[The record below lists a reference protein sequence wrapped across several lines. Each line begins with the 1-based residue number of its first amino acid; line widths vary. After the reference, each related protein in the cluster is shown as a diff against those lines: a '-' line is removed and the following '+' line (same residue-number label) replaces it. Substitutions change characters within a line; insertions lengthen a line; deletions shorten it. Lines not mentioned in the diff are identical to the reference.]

1 MNFAQ
6 SLRNVRWM
14 NSAFLIGTLLTAIIG
29 LPLFV
34 YHYGGLINWWLH
46 GGLFVGMFIA
56 SGLSITLGYHRLF
69 SHNSFKAGWPVRFLT
84 LVFGAT
90 AMELSLIHI

>member
-1 MNFAQ
+1 MRSKFLAFAALSPGPRFLTDMNFAH
-6 SLRNVRWM
+6 SLRNIRWM

-46 GGLFVGMFIA
+46 WGLFVGMFIA
-56 SGLSITLGYHRLF
+56 S
-69 SHNSFKAGWPVRFLT
+69 
-84 LVFGAT
+84 
-90 AMELSLIHI
+90 